1 MKYYAVARGVQPGIY
16 TDWPTAERMVKGFSG
31 ALYKSFATRAEAET
45 FMANNNVGRTYG
57 QGQTIQPTQAPQNY
71 QPTTQQAQLVP
82 QTYPQVPTQVPIQYV
97 PQPYQPQPYQ
107 PRPHDQPHTL
117 PLSDH
122 TIIYTDGSMQN
133 SLCGFGVVI
142 ITSEGDKLVAYG
154 RVPENLGV
162 TNNVA
167 ELYAIYV
174 ALSLVQGDVVLYSD
188 STYAIG
194 VLTGWKAN
202 VNIALIQGIK
212 LHIEG
217 RSIKLTHVS
226 AHVGIQYNEEVDKLA
241 DLGREQTEPLVVLKN
256 GERINLS

>member
-16 TDWPTAERMVKGFSG
+16 TDWPTAEKMVKGFSG

-45 FMANNNVGRTYG
+45 FMANNNVGRAP
-57 QGQTIQPTQAPQNY
+57 QTTRQVPQNY

-82 QTYPQVPTQVPIQYV
+82 QTYPPQVPTQVVQYV
-97 PQPYQPQPYQ
+97 PQPYQ

-154 RVPENLGV
+154 RVPANLGV

-202 VNIALIQGIK
+202 VNIALIQGILPFMK
-212 LHIEG
+212 G
-217 RSIKLTHVS
+217 RSVKLTHVS